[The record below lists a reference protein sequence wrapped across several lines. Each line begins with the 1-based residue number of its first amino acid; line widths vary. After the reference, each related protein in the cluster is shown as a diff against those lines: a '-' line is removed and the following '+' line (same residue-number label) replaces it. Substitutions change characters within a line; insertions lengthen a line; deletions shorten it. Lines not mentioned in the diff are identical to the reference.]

1 MDFKIYLDTEYRSIS
16 SITGGKLDQLYSQ
29 EWYVEP
35 NLKQNTINVAYA
47 STVVNG
53 RWVYALIYYQNV
65 WDPYL
70 PVLQRVA
77 TVAQN
82 VEDLKREIYMVN
94 GQYYL
99 ISPDVTVISSNC
111 AEAAGKTLSEVLT
124 TMELNEAQ
132 LKNDTML
139 KVDSAEY
146 YVRFEEF
153 IPDNAG
159 LQRGWR
165 ILYLSDYTGIIRE
178 IRAQILDSVWI
189 CVLIAVGAL
198 AATLCVANNI
208 TSRLNMLMN
217 KIEAL
222 GEGDFSVKINIPGRD
237 EISRISDGFDQMSDR
252 IYQLIQEKARSYEE
266 KVAYERRQKEL
277 LVSWRDSEYQVLR
290 GQINPHY
297 LFNTLE
303 NIRMSMLVE
312 GERESSRIMRI
323 FSETMREYMDVD
335 RLYTTL
341 REELHF
347 LNYYVEILH
356 FRMGRRLQYLEDVPE
371 DLLEMEVPRLIL
383 QPLVENAISHGI
395 DPKPEGGTVL
405 VEIRQEKEYLTIRVK
420 EDGIGMT
427 DEQLQ
432 LLREHLN
439 VEPERGRHL
448 GLYNIRRRLMLL
460 FGDNRCLTIDSEQNC
475 GSVVTIHLPIFK
487 KGEN

>member
-1 MDFKIYLDTEYRSIS
+1 MILSNQFQTKYDKRSIC
-16 SITGGKLDQLYSQ
+16 
-29 EWYVEP
+29 
-35 NLKQNTINVAYA
+35 A
-47 STVVNG
+47 TVVNG

-70 PVLQRVA
+70 PVLQRVV

-146 YVRFEEF
+146 YVRFEEI

-208 TSRLNMLMN
+208 TSWLNMLMN

-266 KVAYERRQKEL
+266 KVAYERRGKGVACQL
-277 LVSWRDSEYQVLR
+277 A
-290 GQINPHY
+290 G
-297 LFNTLE
+297 F
-303 NIRMSMLVE
+303 
-312 GERESSRIMRI
+312 RISGVARAHQ
-323 FSETMREYMDVD
+323 S
-335 RLYTTL
+335 
-341 REELHF
+341 
-347 LNYYVEILH
+347 
-356 FRMGRRLQYLEDVPE
+356 
-371 DLLEMEVPRLIL
+371 
-383 QPLVENAISHGI
+383 PL
-395 DPKPEGGTVL
+395 
-405 VEIRQEKEYLTIRVK
+405 
-420 EDGIGMT
+420 
-427 DEQLQ
+427 
-432 LLREHLN
+432 
-439 VEPERGRHL
+439 
-448 GLYNIRRRLMLL
+448 
-460 FGDNRCLTIDSEQNC
+460 
-475 GSVVTIHLPIFK
+475 SV
-487 KGEN
+487 